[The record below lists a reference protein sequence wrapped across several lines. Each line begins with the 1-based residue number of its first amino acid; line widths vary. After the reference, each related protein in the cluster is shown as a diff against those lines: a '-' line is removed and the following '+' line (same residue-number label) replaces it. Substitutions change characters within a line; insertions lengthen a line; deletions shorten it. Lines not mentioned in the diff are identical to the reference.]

1 MTNIPRFA
9 THNEYPNDSI
19 EGMDLQHL
27 LHPSTNLAQHQ
38 QHGPLG
44 RQRTD
49 GINGRA
55 TDGQQHS
62 ESRAG
67 RWCTAR

>member
-1 MTNIPRFA
+1 MANIPRFA

-38 QHGPLG
+38 QHGPGCTGECRWHLC
-44 RQRTD
+44 
-49 GINGRA
+49 
-55 TDGQQHS
+55 
-62 ESRAG
+62 SR
-67 RWCTAR
+67 